1 MIEYGAV
8 PELPDDEVQRL
19 DALDLAQRRNNV
31 AAGRHL
37 HFAARPALPG
47 FLVARL

>member
-1 MIEYGAV
+1 MIEYGEV

-19 DALDLAQRRNNV
+19 DAQDLAQRRDNV
-31 AAGRHL
+31 AAGRHQ